1 MENKKT
7 MTKKDKI
14 IIGLV
19 IVLILGVTIQTS
31 YIFKLKDKIDASQ
44 TESLSLRKQ
53 THMPTRSQGGYARQN
68 TLDSWDPFEEMER
81 MQQNMNRMFRN
92 SLWRGGLDFG
102 FDDTNRANS
111 FFEPDADIQEKKD
124 HYLLRLDIPGMEKD
138 NIELSVENGYITI
151 TGVRDSESREE
162 SDDGR
167 FFRAERSYG
176 KFHRS
181 IPLPGEIKEEG
192 ISAEYKKGVLTIKMP
207 KVKEE
212 MTSEDDSKKI
222 PIM

>member
-1 MENKKT
+1 
-7 MTKKDKI
+7 
-14 IIGLV
+14 
-19 IVLILGVTIQTS
+19 
-31 YIFKLKDKIDASQ
+31 
-44 TESLSLRKQ
+44 
-53 THMPTRSQGGYARQN
+53 
-68 TLDSWDPFEEMER
+68 
-81 MQQNMNRMFRN
+81 
-92 SLWRGGLDFG
+92 
-102 FDDTNRANS
+102 
-111 FFEPDADIQEKKD
+111 
-124 HYLLRLDIPGMEKD
+124 MEKD